1 MIRIK
6 WRRTILGLGG
16 VAALMLGAAC
26 GSDTAEP
33 KTDGS
38 TKSGAAAVSV
48 DPKAGWPKQF
58 HVGLFGGDDAEEVLR
73 NNNDMKAYLEQKLGV
88 EVKLTTGTSYG
99 AVIEAMRAKRVDAMV
114 VGPFSYLLAVQ
125 EAGAEALAVRLGCG
139 PKDKEPV
146 CKVNPTAQ
154 PYYQSVVF
162 TKKGNGI
169 TKLEDLKGKGFAFV
183 DPASTSGHLAPKTIL
198 IKAGYANPDKDMQ
211 TVFAG
216 SHPTAA
222 LAVFNGKTPAGG
234 TNESNLRNLVASKQ
248 VEACLWA
255 DGKISEPRTA
265 AEVKKTFDECPNGKL
280 AILAV
285 SDPIPSTP
293 LAIRSDLPNTFKAA
307 VKDALLAMKDD
318 AATVDKTRSWYVDPH
333 QALGLKNLDAFYNSL
348 RDIAK
353 LLNLDLKTLE

>member
-1 MIRIK
+1 MDRH
-6 WRRTILGLGG
+6 WRNLLVGAGAVT
-16 VAALMLGAAC
+16 ALVLGAAC
-26 GSDTAEP
+26 GSDSAEP
-33 KTDGS
+33 KVDAAAP
-38 TKSGAAAVSV
+38 KAAAAAVV

-58 HVGLFGGDDAEEVLR
+58 HIGLFGGDDAEQVL
-73 NNNDMKAYLEQKLGV
+73 NKNTALKGYLEQKLGV

-125 EAGAEALAVRLGCG
+125 EAGAEAVAVNMSCG
-139 PKDKEPV
+139 PVDKEPV
-146 CKVNPTAQ
+146 CKVNPTAK

-169 TKLEDLKGKGFAFV
+169 TKVEDLKGKGFAFV
-183 DPASTSGHLAPKTIL
+183 DPASTSGHLAPKTML
-198 IKAGYANPDKDMQ
+198 MKAGYANPDKDLQ

-234 TNESNLRNLVASKQ
+234 TNESNLRNLIASKQ

-265 AEVKKTFDECPNGKL
+265 AEIKKTFDECPNGKL

-293 LAIRSDLPNTFKAA
+293 FAIRSDLPESFKKA
-307 VKDALLAMKDD
+307 VKDALLAVKDD
-318 AATVDKTRSWYVDPH
+318 PSAVEKARTWYVDPSGE
-333 QALGLKNLDAFYNSL
+333 LGLKSLDLFYNPL

-353 LLNLDLKTLE
+353 LLKLDLKALE